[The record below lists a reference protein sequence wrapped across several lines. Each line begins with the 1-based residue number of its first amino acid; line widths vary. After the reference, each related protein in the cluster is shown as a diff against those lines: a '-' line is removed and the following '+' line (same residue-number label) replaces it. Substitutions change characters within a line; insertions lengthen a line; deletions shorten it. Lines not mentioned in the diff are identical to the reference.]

1 MAVYLFYFL
10 VFPGLLFVAVTG
22 AFLSWF
28 DRKLTARV
36 QFRKGPPLL
45 QPFYDFFKL
54 LLVKETILPK
64 HGSPL
69 IFLLAPLFAVFG
81 ATMAGVFIMLPLFN
95 ITSGFKG
102 DLLVIFY
109 LLTIP
114 SFSYIMGAIASGNP
128 LAAVGASREMKLIL
142 SYELTFLLVIAGVIM
157 KCSQQIDLYTII
169 QVQQAGVSFIGSIS
183 GVLLFIV
190 AIFCIQAKLALV
202 PFDMPEAEAEIT
214 EGIFIEYSGAAYA
227 MIKLVK
233 YIMLFILPA
242 FIIALL
248 MNGFRL
254 EGINILWAV
263 LKVLVVVLILT
274 LIRNTNPRVKIK
286 QAVSF
291 FLIWMNLLA
300 IIAIVLIFFGY

>member
-1 MAVYLFYFL
+1 MAVYFFYFL
-10 VFPGLLFVAVTG
+10 VFPGLIFLAVAG

-28 DRKLTARV
+28 DRKITARV

-54 LLVKETILPK
+54 LLVKETIIPK

-69 IFLLAPLFAVFG
+69 IFLMAPVFAVFG
-81 ATMAGVFIMLPLFN
+81 ATMAGVFILLPLLN
-95 ITSGFKG
+95 ITTGFKG
-102 DLLVIFY
+102 DVLVIFY

-114 SFSYIMGAIASGNP
+114 SFSYIIGALASGNP
-128 LAAVGASREMKLIL
+128 LAAVGASREMKLIM
-142 SYELTFLLVIAGVIM
+142 SYELPFLLVIAGIIM
-157 KCSQQIDLYTII
+157 KSGQQIDLYSII
-169 QVQQAGVSFIGSIS
+169 NLQQTGAPFIGSIS
-183 GVLLFIV
+183 GVLLFLV
-190 AIFCIQAKLALV
+190 GLFCLQAKLALV

-227 MIKLVK
+227 MVKLAK
-233 YIMLFILPA
+233 YIMFFILPA
-242 FIIALL
+242 FMVAIL
-248 MNGFRL
+248 MNGFNL
-254 EGINILWAV
+254 EGINIIWAI
-263 LKVLVVVLILT
+263 LKVLLVVLLIT

-300 IIAIVLIFFGY
+300 VIALVLIFFGY

>member
-1 MAVYLFYFL
+1 MAVYIFYFL

-28 DRKLTARV
+28 DRKITARV
-36 QFRKGPPLL
+36 QFRKGPPVL

-64 HGSPL
+64 YGSPL
-69 IFLLAPLFAVFG
+69 VFLMMPIFAVFG
-81 ATMAGVFIMLPLFN
+81 ASMAGVFILLPLFS
-95 ITSGFKG
+95 ITTGFRG

-114 SFSYIMGAIASGNP
+114 SFSYIIGALASGNP
-128 LAAVGASREMKLIL
+128 LAMIGGSREMKLIL
-142 SYELTFLLVIAGVIM
+142 SYELTFLLVISGIIM
-157 KCSQQIDLYTII
+157 KCGQQFELYSII
-169 QVQQAGVSFIGSIS
+169 QAQQAGSPFIGSIS
-183 GVLLFIV
+183 GVLLFI
-190 AIFCIQAKLALV
+190 AGIFCIQAKLAMV

-227 MIKLVK
+227 LIKLTK

-242 FIIALL
+242 FLVALL

-254 EGINILWAV
+254 EGINILWAI
-263 LKVLVVVLILT
+263 LKVLAVVLILT

-291 FLIWMNLLA
+291 FFIWMNLV
-300 IIAIVLIFFGY
+300 AIVALVLIAFGY